1 MVYKD
6 FKDLPRRTA
15 SDKLLHDRALN
26 VSSDPRYDRYQRD
39 DRYQRYQ
46 LASMVY
52 KIFHTKP
59 RVTNTHTGA
68 RIFLRINNWLINYS
82 NSSLENARGI
92 KHTLFIDI
100 IFGLQSWYTC
110 S

>member
-6 FKDLPRRTA
+6 FKDLLRRTA

-26 VSSDPRYDRYQRD
+26 VSSDPRY

-68 RIFLRINNWLINYS
+68 RNIS
-82 NSSLENARGI
+82 ENQQLA
-92 KHTLFIDI
+92 D
-100 IFGLQSWYTC
+100 
-110 S
+110 

>member
-1 MVYKD
+1 MVQKD
-6 FKDLPRRTA
+6 FKGLPRRTA

-68 RIFLRINNWLINYS
+68 GNISENQQLADLLFKLITRKYRRHKAYS
-82 NSSLENARGI
+82 S
-92 KHTLFIDI
+92 
-100 IFGLQSWYTC
+100 Y
-110 S
+110 